1 MSNELK
7 WLLKEGGGCM
17 FESSYISHDP
27 PHTQSSV
34 AIVQFAC
41 NDSAMPL
48 LSFTPNGAD
57 LHC

>member
-7 WLLKEGGGCM
+7 WLLKEGGGRM
-17 FESSYISHDP
+17 FESSDISHDP
-27 PHTQSSV
+27 PHTQLV
-34 AIVQFAC
+34 AIIQYAC

-48 LSFTPNGAD
+48 LSFTPNGAG